1 MDKFKYLDEK
11 TVELAGIAASI
22 AGGCRPCLDYHFKTA
37 LESLM
42 KKITQTAFLLFS
54 ILTVSVLV
62 SCKGSN
68 GKSGSATDNKTTADT
83 VFKVTFI
90 ELGSVRCIPCQQM
103 QPVMKS
109 VKEKYGRQVNVI
121 FYDVWTP
128 EGSPYADKYGVDAIP
143 TQVFLDETGKEYF
156 RHVGFFP
163 EEELVK
169 ILNQK
174 GIR

>member
-1 MDKFKYLDEK
+1 M
-11 TVELAGIAASI
+11 I
-22 AGGCRPCLDYHFKTA
+22 
-37 LESLM
+37 
-42 KKITQTAFLLFS
+42 KKITQS
-54 ILTVSVLV
+54 SVLHLSLLIV
-62 SCKGSN
+62 FVFVNCTGSN
-68 GKSGSATDNKTTADT
+68 SKSGSTTDNKTNADT

-128 EGSPYADKYGVDAIP
+128 EGSPYADKYGVNAIP

-174 GIR
+174 GVK